1 MGLEPKTRAGEL
13 NIGVEVDSGG
23 RRRTGGGDAA
33 GTMAK
38 GAKGEVGRLASAIGC
53 SNRRRDE

>member
-23 RRRTGGGDAA
+23 GPVAATPPGRWAKAVADAGLEA
-33 GTMAK
+33 R
-38 GAKGEVGRLASAIGC
+38 GAETIEMLICVKI
-53 SNRRRDE
+53 